1 MLFRFIKGSL
11 PWENEFD
18 PNDEFLSLKTLQM
31 KMLEEQIDKKLF
43 LDVPEELIAY
53 MQYCYNL
60 SYSENIDYSYLKTL
74 FQKVLQ
80 KSNFNDDDN
89 DFEWKHNKK

>member
-1 MLFRFIKGSL
+1 M

-31 KMLEEQIDKKLF
+31 KLLEEQIDKKLF

-60 SYSENIDYSYLKTL
+60 SYLRTL
-74 FQKVLQ
+74 IIVI
-80 KSNFNDDDN
+80 
-89 DFEWKHNKK
+89 